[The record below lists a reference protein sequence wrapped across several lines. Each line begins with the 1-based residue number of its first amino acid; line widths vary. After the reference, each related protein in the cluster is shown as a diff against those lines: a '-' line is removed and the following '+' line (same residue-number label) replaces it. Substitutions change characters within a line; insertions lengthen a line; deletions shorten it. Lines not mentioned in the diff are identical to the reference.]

1 MFYYVHVNFLRRQ
14 TNKSLLFLCQARN
27 VTIGAAAAALAA
39 MHDLVYLIQFKDA
52 YDLSRVK
59 CFGFRT
65 KITLGSR
72 VSLMVLHRSLSVKLG
87 VSGLTCELP
96 RASQISQS
104 CWIFVRPSG
113 LGSRPRTLN
122 CVSTSLRISHVPIG
136 KEINTVPRNLPQLL
150 GILCRFG
157 LRLLCV
163 LSTAAEKQVSSSSTR
178 SHGKPCS
185 CLSHMPE
192 A

>member
-1 MFYYVHVNFLRRQ
+1 MFYYVHVNFLRRH

-65 KITLGSR
+65 KISLGSR
-72 VSLMVLHRSLSVKLG
+72 VSLVVLHRSLSVKLG

-96 RASQISQS
+96 EHRKLVTPAGSLSDPVS
-104 CWIFVRPSG
+104 WVRGPNPEV
-113 LGSRPRTLN
+113 RLN
-122 CVSTSLRISHVPIG
+122 KSTNIP
-136 KEINTVPRNLPQLL
+136 
-150 GILCRFG
+150 
-157 LRLLCV
+157 
-163 LSTAAEKQVSSSSTR
+163 R
-178 SHGKPCS
+178 SHWQRNKHCAEEPPAASRDPVQIRVKVAVCS
-185 CLSHMPE
+185 KHGS
-192 A
+192 